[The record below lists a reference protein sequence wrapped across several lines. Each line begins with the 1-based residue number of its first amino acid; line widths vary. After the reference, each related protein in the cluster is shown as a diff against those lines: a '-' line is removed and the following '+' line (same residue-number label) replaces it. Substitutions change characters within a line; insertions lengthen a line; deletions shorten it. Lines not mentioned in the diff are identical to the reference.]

1 MVDAFVLYLFLQYR
15 FIYSNIMILN
25 ILLIIIGVAVVLLGA
40 DILTKGSVALAQ
52 RMKVS
57 QIVIGLTIVAAGTS
71 MPEFFVSFV
80 SAIKGTPDLAIGNVV
95 GSNIFNALLIVG
107 VSAAVTPIAILK
119 GTVRKDIP
127 FACFASLLL
136 LGLCFDGSISR
147 IDAAIL
153 FATFLGFL
161 LFTLKNAKSGD
172 EDENEPLAN
181 TSVLKSV
188 VFIIGGLAGLIIGS
202 NLFVDSA
209 TFVAQQLGVSEA
221 VIGLTIV
228 AGGTSL
234 PELATSVVAAKKG
247 NSGIA
252 IGNVLGSNVFNI
264 LAILGLTG
272 IISPM
277 KISGITMLDFALLI
291 VSMLLLWV
299 FSYTKYTIKRWEG
312 FVLIGVF
319 LAYMSYLFMH
329 I

>member
-1 MVDAFVLYLFLQYR
+1 
-15 FIYSNIMILN
+15 MILN

-136 LGLCFDGSISR
+136 LVLCFDGSISR

-188 VFIIGGLAGLIIGS
+188 VFIIGGLAGLISGS

-234 PELATSVVAAKKG
+234 PELATSVVAAKKV
-247 NSGIA
+247 I
-252 IGNVLGSNVFNI
+252 V
-264 LAILGLTG
+264 
-272 IISPM
+272 
-277 KISGITMLDFALLI
+277 ALQ
-291 VSMLLLWV
+291 
-299 FSYTKYTIKRWEG
+299 
-312 FVLIGVF
+312 
-319 LAYMSYLFMH
+319 
-329 I
+329 

>member
-1 MVDAFVLYLFLQYR
+1 M
-15 FIYSNIMILN
+15 
-25 ILLIIIGVAVVLLGA
+25 
-40 DILTKGSVALAQ
+40 
-52 RMKVS
+52 
-57 QIVIGLTIVAAGTS
+57 
-71 MPEFFVSFV
+71 
-80 SAIKGTPDLAIGNVV
+80 
-95 GSNIFNALLIVG
+95 
-107 VSAAVTPIAILK
+107 SAAVTPIAILK

-272 IISPM
+272 VISPM
-277 KISGITMLDFALLI
+277 KINGITMLDFALLI

-299 FSYTKYTIKRWEG
+299 FSYTKYIIKRWEG
-312 FVLIGVF
+312 FVLTGVF

-329 I
+329 V

>member
-1 MVDAFVLYLFLQYR
+1 M
-15 FIYSNIMILN
+15 
-25 ILLIIIGVAVVLLGA
+25 
-40 DILTKGSVALAQ
+40 
-52 RMKVS
+52 
-57 QIVIGLTIVAAGTS
+57 
-71 MPEFFVSFV
+71 
-80 SAIKGTPDLAIGNVV
+80 
-95 GSNIFNALLIVG
+95 
-107 VSAAVTPIAILK
+107 
-119 GTVRKDIP
+119 
-127 FACFASLLL
+127 
-136 LGLCFDGSISR
+136 
-147 IDAAIL
+147 
-153 FATFLGFL
+153 
-161 LFTLKNAKSGD
+161 KNAKSGD
-172 EDENEPLAN
+172 EGENEPLVN

-188 VFIIGGLAGLIIGS
+188 VFIIGGLAGLISGS

-312 FVLIGVF
+312 LVLIGVF
-319 LAYMSYLFMH
+319 FAYMSYLFMH